1 MILREKLAELCH
13 EQWSG
18 WMKYLF
24 SKNPVESDG
33 SWVMPAWAVERWQR
47 QMDTPYSELSESEK
61 QSDRNEADKF
71 LVLLERENA
80 ELRKLLTWLLSG
92 PKCTCKD
99 HDCRWQQEK
108 CACGYDEKM
117 QEALNACK
125 D

>member
-1 MILREKLAELCH
+1 MSVIDLREPENICPTEFPEDIHHDCKE
-13 EQWSG
+13 
-18 WMKYLF
+18 
-24 SKNPVESDG
+24 
-33 SWVMPAWAVERWQR
+33 
-47 QMDTPYSELSESEK
+47 TI
-61 QSDRNEADKF
+61 ADLK
-71 LVLLERENA
+71 RDNA

-117 QEALNACK
+117 QEALNACR